1 MEADDSL
8 PRRSRD
14 LVAELAR
21 QDLDP
26 FSVAELNER
35 IDALQAEIVRAKN
48 KELNAPLTIAQA
60 PTRYSGRERGASG
73 GANTRTNRCRML
85 MLDAGPMTSD
95 IYGKGR
101 AFDCGPLE

>member
-35 IDALQAEIVRAKN
+35 IDALQSEITRSKRRIERAVGH
-48 KELNAPLTIAQA
+48 
-60 PTRYSGRERGASG
+60 RAS
-73 GANTRTNRCRML
+73 A
-85 MLDAGPMTSD
+85 DALFKS
-95 IYGKGR
+95 
-101 AFDCGPLE
+101 

>member
-26 FSVAELNER
+26 FSVAELTER
-35 IDALQAEIVRAKN
+35 IAALEAEIARARQKIERAVNHRASADALFK
-48 KELNAPLTIAQA
+48 
-60 PTRYSGRERGASG
+60 S
-73 GANTRTNRCRML
+73 
-85 MLDAGPMTSD
+85 
-95 IYGKGR
+95 
-101 AFDCGPLE
+101 